1 MESSTGTGPMCDLS
15 ITDRYLYWSW
25 LHCTDSGRLQCGDYD
40 PQAYEDSDKIS
51 NNENKILIENN

>member
-1 MESSTGTGPMCDLS
+1 MCDLS